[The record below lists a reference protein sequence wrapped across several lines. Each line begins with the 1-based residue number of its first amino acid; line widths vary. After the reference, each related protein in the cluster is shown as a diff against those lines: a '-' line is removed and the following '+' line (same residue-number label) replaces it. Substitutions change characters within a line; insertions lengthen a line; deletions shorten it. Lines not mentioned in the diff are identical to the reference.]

1 MLYFDP
7 YISPSNR
14 ELRVTSV
21 TGAEVLMMNGR
32 ELVSLA
38 AVGDGTYRTGEI
50 VVTVGP
56 EGERTVEVKPTFKC
70 LHFYFRNGSRINVP
84 NSAKVLCCIITDS
97 CQTMKIDLQFYSLAS
112 QSLQFFARVDLTG
125 FPSRQRAA
133 SQVSWY
139 TWYPLHHHPNPECL
153 LL

>member
-7 YISPSNR
+7 PIFPSNR

-38 AVGDGTYRTGEI
+38 AVGDGTYQTGEI

-56 EGERTVEVKPTFKC
+56 DGERTIEVKPTFKC
-70 LHFYFRNGSRINVP
+70 PCFQYIFTSEIVP
-84 NSAKVLCCIITDS
+84 
-97 CQTMKIDLQFYSLAS
+97 
-112 QSLQFFARVDLTG
+112 
-125 FPSRQRAA
+125 
-133 SQVSWY
+133 
-139 TWYPLHHHPNPECL
+139 E
-153 LL
+153 